1 MIFNSAI
8 IMIEII
14 IIKGDPM
21 IKIKNLCKSYGQGQ
35 AKIEVLKNIG
45 LEIKRGKIICILGP
59 SGSGKSTLLN
69 IIGGIESIDSGEVN
83 ILGEN
88 LASMSKKDLETY
100 RRNKLGFVFQ
110 FYNLISDLNILENI
124 ELGKYLAKN
133 PLDVKKLVDDLGIKE
148 QIYKYPN
155 EVSGGQAQ
163 RTSIARALIKRPE
176 ILICDEPT
184 GALDYESAKDVLC
197 LLEKMNQDYKAT
209 ILIASHNIQI
219 SKMCDYILNI
229 HDGKVKSY
237 VKNDE
242 KILAKDVTW

>member
-1 MIFNSAI
+1 
-8 IMIEII
+8 
-14 IIKGDPM
+14 M

-35 AKIEVLKNIG
+35 AEIEVLKNID
-45 LEIKRGKIICILGP
+45 LEIEDGKIICILGP

-69 IIGGIESIDSGEVN
+69 IIGGIETIDSGQVYIGE
-83 ILGEN
+83 EN
-88 LASMSKKDLETY
+88 LASMSKKDLEAY

-124 ELGKYLAKN
+124 EVGKFLAKN
-133 PLDVKKLVDDLGIKE
+133 TLDVNKLVEDLGIKD
-148 QIYKYPN
+148 QLYKYPN
-155 EVSGGQAQ
+155 EISGGQAQ

-184 GALDYESAKDVLC
+184 GALDYESAKDVLS
-197 LLEKMNQDYKAT
+197 LLEKMNKDYKAT

-237 VKNDE
+237 IKNDE
-242 KILAKDVTW
+242 KTLAKDVTW

>member
-1 MIFNSAI
+1 
-8 IMIEII
+8 
-14 IIKGDPM
+14 M

-35 AKIEVLKNIG
+35 AKIEVLKNID
-45 LEIKRGKIICILGP
+45 LDIEEGKIICILGP

-69 IIGGIESIDSGEVN
+69 IIGGIESIDNGEVY
-83 ILGEN
+83 IDEEN
-88 LASMSKKDLETY
+88 LASMNKKDLETY

-124 ELGKYLAKN
+124 EVGKYLAKN
-133 PLDVKKLVDDLGIKE
+133 PLDINKLVEDLGIKD
-148 QIYKYPN
+148 QLYKYPN

-184 GALDYESAKDVLC
+184 GALDYESAKDVLD
-197 LLEKMNQDYKAT
+197 LLEKMNKDYKAT

-219 SKMCDYILNI
+219 SKMCDYILNV

>member
-1 MIFNSAI
+1 
-8 IMIEII
+8 
-14 IIKGDPM
+14 M

-35 AKIEVLKNIG
+35 AEIEVLKNID
-45 LEIKRGKIICILGP
+45 LEIEDGKIICILGP

-69 IIGGIESIDSGEVN
+69 IIGGIETIDSGQVYIGE
-83 ILGEN
+83 EN
-88 LASMSKKDLETY
+88 LASMSKKDLEAY

-124 ELGKYLAKN
+124 EVGKFLARN
-133 PLDVKKLVDDLGIKE
+133 TLDVNKLVEDLGIKD
-148 QIYKYPN
+148 QLYKYPN
-155 EVSGGQAQ
+155 EISGGQAQ

-184 GALDYESAKDVLC
+184 GALDYESAKDVLS
-197 LLEKMNQDYKAT
+197 LLEKMNKDYKAT

-237 VKNDE
+237 IKNDE
-242 KILAKDVTW
+242 KTLAKDVTW

>member
-1 MIFNSAI
+1 
-8 IMIEII
+8 
-14 IIKGDPM
+14 M

-35 AKIEVLKNIG
+35 AKIEVLKNID
-45 LEIKRGKIICILGP
+45 LDIEEGKIICILGP

-69 IIGGIESIDSGEVN
+69 IIGGIESIDNGEVY
-83 ILGEN
+83 IGEEN
-88 LASMSKKDLETY
+88 LASMNKKDLETY

-124 ELGKYLAKN
+124 EVGKYLAKN
-133 PLDVKKLVDDLGIKE
+133 PLDINKLVEDLGIKD
-148 QIYKYPN
+148 QLYKYPN

-184 GALDYESAKDVLC
+184 GALDYESAKDVLD
-197 LLEKMNQDYKAT
+197 LLEKMNKDYKAT

-219 SKMCDYILNI
+219 SKMCDYILNV

>member
-1 MIFNSAI
+1 
-8 IMIEII
+8 MIEII
-14 IIKGDPM
+14 VIKGGPM

-45 LEIKRGKIICILGP
+45 LEIESGKIICILGP

-88 LASMSKKDLETY
+88 LANMSKKDLESY

-110 FYNLISDLNILENI
+110 FYNLISDLNIFENI

-133 PLDVKKLVDDLGIKE
+133 PLDINKLVDDLGIKD

-184 GALDYESAKDVLC
+184 GALDYESAKDVLY

>member
-1 MIFNSAI
+1 
-8 IMIEII
+8 
-14 IIKGDPM
+14 M

-35 AKIEVLKNIG
+35 AKIEVLKNID
-45 LEIKRGKIICILGP
+45 LEIESGKIICILGP

-69 IIGGIESIDSGEVN
+69 IIGGIESIDSGQVYIGE
-83 ILGEN
+83 EN

-133 PLDVKKLVDDLGIKE
+133 PLDINKLVDDLGIKD

-163 RTSIARALIKRPE
+163 RTSIARALIKSPE

-229 HDGKVKSY
+229 HNGEVKSY

>member
-14 IIKGDPM
+14 VIKGGPM

-35 AKIEVLKNIG
+35 AKIEVLKNID
-45 LEIKRGKIICILGP
+45 LEIESGKIICILGP

-88 LASMSKKDLETY
+88 LASMSKKELESY

-133 PLDVKKLVDDLGIKE
+133 PLDINKLVNDLGIKE

-155 EVSGGQAQ
+155 EISGGQAQ

>member
-1 MIFNSAI
+1 
-8 IMIEII
+8 
-14 IIKGDPM
+14 M

-35 AKIEVLKNIG
+35 AEIEVLKNIDF
-45 LEIKRGKIICILGP
+45 EIEDGKIICILGP

-69 IIGGIESIDSGEVN
+69 IIGGIETIDSGQVYIGE
-83 ILGEN
+83 EN
-88 LASMSKKDLETY
+88 LASMSKKDLEAY

-124 ELGKYLAKN
+124 EVGKFLARN
-133 PLDVKKLVDDLGIKE
+133 PLDVNKLVEDLGIKD
-148 QIYKYPN
+148 QLCKYPN
-155 EVSGGQAQ
+155 EISGGQAQ

-184 GALDYESAKDVLC
+184 GALDYESAKDVLS
-197 LLEKMNQDYKAT
+197 LLEKMNKDYKAT

-237 VKNDE
+237 IKNDE
-242 KILAKDVTW
+242 KTLAKDVTW

>member
-1 MIFNSAI
+1 
-8 IMIEII
+8 
-14 IIKGDPM
+14 M

-35 AKIEVLKNIG
+35 TKIEVLKNID
-45 LEIKRGKIICILGP
+45 LEIESGKIICILGP

-88 LASMSKKDLETY
+88 LASMGKKELESY

-237 VKNDE
+237 VKNNE
-242 KILAKDVTW
+242 KIQAKEVTW

>member
-14 IIKGDPM
+14 VIKGGPM

-45 LEIKRGKIICILGP
+45 LEIESGKIICILGP

-88 LASMSKKDLETY
+88 LANMSKKDLESY

-110 FYNLISDLNILENI
+110 FYNLISDLNIFENI

-133 PLDVKKLVDDLGIKE
+133 PLDINKLVDDLGIKD

-184 GALDYESAKDVLC
+184 GALDYESAKDVLY

>member
-14 IIKGDPM
+14 VIKGGPM

-35 AKIEVLKNIG
+35 AEIEVLKNID
-45 LEIKRGKIICILGP
+45 LEIEDGKIICILGP

-69 IIGGIESIDSGEVN
+69 IIGGIETIDSGQIFVGE
-83 ILGEN
+83 EN
-88 LASMSKKDLETY
+88 LTSMSKKDLEVY

-110 FYNLISDLNILENI
+110 FYNLISDLNIFENI

-133 PLDVKKLVDDLGIKE
+133 PLDINKLVDDLGIKD

-184 GALDYESAKDVLC
+184 GALDYESAKDVLY

-229 HDGKVKSY
+229 HDGKVKS
-237 VKNDE
+237 
-242 KILAKDVTW
+242 